1 VRPEKGLRVSL
12 VSPLGEEVAGIDV
25 VSGQQ
30 SLTFPAPQVAPATK
44 YMIVATYARGYEQE
58 TVIRPIVV
66 RAR

>member
-1 VRPEKGLRVSL
+1 M
-12 VSPLGEEVAGIDV
+12 SPLGEEVQGVDV
-25 VSGQQ
+25 VVGQQ
-30 SLTFPAPQVAPATK
+30 ALTFPAPQVATATK